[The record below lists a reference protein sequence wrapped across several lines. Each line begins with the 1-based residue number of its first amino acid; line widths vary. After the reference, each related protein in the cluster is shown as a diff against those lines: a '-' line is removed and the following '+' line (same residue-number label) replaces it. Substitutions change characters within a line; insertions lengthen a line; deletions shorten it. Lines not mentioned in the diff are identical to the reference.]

1 MSVFPLSATI
11 LILAFCS
18 LSNTAMQW
26 LQEKYQITI
35 LFLAEY
41 TAVNRITVK
50 QKPCI

>member
-11 LILAFCS
+11 LIPPFCS

-26 LQEKYQITI
+26 LQEKYQTTI
-35 LFLAEY
+35 MFLPEY
-41 TAVNRITVK
+41 YAVNRISVK